1 MNATCVL
8 SRSYGVQEPCPTSST
23 LVSDHIEGCQGEMV
37 LTGFTVQRN
46 TLSYT
51 GSPPRSL
58 TVGQECFQLLP
69 QPWWEICP
77 APLTRS
83 HPFPQVFKDIH
94 KAAGWG
100 LQGQVWG
107 MDQSK
112 VKWPIQGTNLWPWP
126 LRHLQ
131 TQLTE
136 LSKNPPFT
144 EDHMQHWN
152 TERLWAA
159 ARRRIFRP
167 RGISQRHVS
176 SDLEDI
182 LGWYGVITKQIFKN
196 FMQLLKATFHL

>member
-1 MNATCVL
+1 MCP
-8 SRSYGVQEPCPTSST
+8 VQELWCPGALSHQLHTGQWSHRGVPGGNGFDWVHCAKEYIKLHRLSSQESHCWSRMFS
-23 LVSDHIEGCQGEMV
+23 VV
-37 LTGFTVQRN
+37 APTV
-46 TLSYT
+46 
-51 GSPPRSL
+51 
-58 TVGQECFQLLP
+58 V
-69 QPWWEICP
+69 EICP

-144 EDHMQHWN
+144 EVHMQHWN

-182 LGWYGVITKQIFKN
+182 LGWYGVRTKHIFKN